1 MQQNKGP
8 ISAREYPLT
17 WEAEVTDLKYESL
30 SIIDQTLVDLRIAP
44 TNAWQAAEMLLLLL
58 EYLFLG

>member
-1 MQQNKGP
+1 
-8 ISAREYPLT
+8 LT

-58 EYLFLG
+58 E